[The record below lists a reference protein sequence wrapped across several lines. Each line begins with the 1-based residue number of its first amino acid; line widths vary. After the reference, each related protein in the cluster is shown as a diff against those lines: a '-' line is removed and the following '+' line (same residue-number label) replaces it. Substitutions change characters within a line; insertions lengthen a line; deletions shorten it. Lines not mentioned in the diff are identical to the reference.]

1 MGSRREL
8 FLDDFLV
15 ERTRGKLSFELHHP
29 IAREQ
34 VIHHTDSWEG
44 TSSSYHSVIQDGD
57 TYRLYYRGF
66 NFNLVNNQIRPTNKE
81 VTCYAESRD
90 GIHWVKPELGLFAH
104 AGSKK
109 NNIIWQGPG
118 SHNFSPFLD
127 QRPGCP
133 ANERFKA
140 FGGVKTDGGMLLFS
154 SADGIRWKQVHPKA
168 VITRGA
174 FDSANIGFWD
184 PTIGKY
190 RAYWRY
196 FTAGITEA
204 NNWKPAGIR
213 AIRTAVSD
221 DLLTWKDE
229 HDLAY
234 THSPKQQMYTN
245 NILPYFRA
253 PHILLGFPMRYVERG
268 WSPSMRALPDLK
280 QRKVRAAAHLR
291 YGTAITE
298 TQIMASRDG
307 VKFNRWNEAFLPP
320 GIQRPDSWYYA
331 HNDVAWNMVTTK
343 SSLPGAPDELSFYAS
358 SGKWHGEGSKL
369 TRHTLRQDGFVSV
382 TSPYYGGELLTRPLT
397 FKGSRLTVNFATS
410 AAGTLKV
417 EFQTPDGK
425 PVKGFTLADAD
436 ETFGDELDRT
446 LTWRGS
452 SDVSSLAGRPLRLR
466 ITLSDTDLYSIK
478 FS

>member
-1 MGSRREL
+1 P
-8 FLDDFLV
+8 
-15 ERTRGKLSFELHHP
+15 GK
-29 IAREQ
+29 
-34 VIHHTDSWEG
+34 
-44 TSSSYHSVIQDGD
+44 
-57 TYRLYYRGF
+57 
-66 NFNLVNNQIRPTNKE
+66 
-81 VTCYAESRD
+81 
-90 GIHWVKPELGLFAH
+90 
-104 AGSKK
+104 
-109 NNIIWQGPG
+109 
-118 SHNFSPFLD
+118 
-127 QRPGCP
+127 
-133 ANERFKA
+133 
-140 FGGVKTDGGMLLFS
+140 
-154 SADGIRWKQVHPKA
+154 
-168 VITRGA
+168 
-174 FDSANIGFWD
+174 
-184 PTIGKY
+184 
-190 RAYWRY
+190 
-196 FTAGITEA
+196 
-204 NNWKPAGIR
+204 
-213 AIRTAVSD
+213 
-221 DLLTWKDE
+221 
-229 HDLAY
+229 
-234 THSPKQQMYTN
+234 
-245 NILPYFRA
+245 
-253 PHILLGFPMRYVERG
+253 
-268 WSPSMRALPDLK
+268 
-280 QRKVRAAAHLR
+280 RKVRAAAHLR

-397 FKGSRLTVNFATS
+397 FNGSRLTVNFATS

-425 PVKGFTLADAD
+425 PVKGFALADAD

-466 ITLSDTDLYSIK
+466 FTLSDTDLYSIK